1 MSKEFIKV
9 RESHDDI
16 LHTKEVLY
24 SDYYFVL
31 HTHLVITDTNKLG
44 TINKHR
50 TDEERIVKYIVAMNT
65 ANCLCDVT
73 KYDCIAKFSNKKE
86 ALRFIK
92 YLHNSG
98 TNLERMRVR
107 ERTFI
112 KNEFLELCTNY
123 VRSTKS
129 YFVVGGN
136 YY

>member
-1 MSKEFIKV
+1 MSKEFIKIK
-9 RESHDDI
+9 EAGADI

-31 HTHLVITDTNKLG
+31 HTHLAITEGNKLG
-44 TINKHR
+44 TVNKNR
-50 TDEERIVKYIVAMNT
+50 PDEERIVKYIVAMNT

-123 VRSTKS
+123 VRSTNS

>member
-1 MSKEFIKV
+1 MSKYITIK
-9 RESHDDI
+9 EANADI

-31 HTHLVITDTNKLG
+31 HTHLAITDTSKLG

-50 TDEERIVKYIVAMNT
+50 TDEERIVKYIVALNT
-65 ANCLCDVT
+65 ANCLCDFT

-92 YLHNSG
+92 SLHNSG
-98 TNLERMRVR
+98 TNLERLRLR
-107 ERTFI
+107 ERMFI

-129 YFVVGGN
+129 YFVVAGN